1 MHSAFAQQGSAAT
14 AASGATGSSSPSGV
28 AGTSGTSGTS
38 GSANASGAAAGGK
51 SVALNSADKT
61 FLMEAAKG
69 GMTELSMSQMAQ
81 QKGSSNAAKQFA
93 ARMIEDHT
101 KANDGLKQLASSKG
115 VTLPTAPPDAAM
127 AKAKKMQGMSG
138 AAFDKRYMAEM
149 LPDHK
154 KVVTLFEKQARSTGG
169 DADINAFARQNF
181 ADFEGTF
188 ANGSRRQKH
197 RHGHRHGDEELM
209 QTSNQRARSSTLC
222 GGC

>member
-127 AKAKKMQGMSG
+127 AKAKKMQSMSG

-149 LPDHK
+149 LSDHK
-154 KVVTLFEKQARSTGG
+154 KVVALFEKQARSTGG

>member
-127 AKAKKMQGMSG
+127 AKAKKMQSMSG

-149 LPDHK
+149 LSDHK
-154 KVVTLFEKQARSTGG
+154 KVVALFEKQARSTGG
-169 DADINAFARQNF
+169 DADINAFAVKTLPTLKEHLQMVQGGKNTGM
-181 ADFEGTF
+181 GTGMVMK
-188 ANGSRRQKH
+188 N
-197 RHGHRHGDEELM
+197 
-209 QTSNQRARSSTLC
+209 
-222 GGC
+222 